1 MRPELAGHVLA
12 VAVTKF
18 GGLALSLLLL
28 IVSARLL
35 EPTVFGVFS
44 FFVALTSVASSF
56 VSGGFTQYWTR
67 ELVASDFSVGQSSND
82 VTPDLFNAFHGT
94 LIWVVITGAMVSL
107 LSVLMW
113 PLIGEGAFYGPL
125 FLFAAVLSAA
135 PVSIVSGVARARG
148 RVALGELPGVG
159 LLPLSC
165 LLLLLAISLT
175 DFQISTDL
183 ALASYVGGLLIAG
196 SISLFML
203 RAFTNSGPHRS
214 VPSTFDLTLWIRRFL
229 PFCLLSVVGVLLT
242 QLATV
247 LVGVIEGPDVVASYR
262 IADRMSALVSIP
274 LIILNVVISGSIA
287 KSIYMR
293 DVNQARYLV
302 SRARLIAL
310 AFSCVIAFSLIVF
323 GNFLLDVAF
332 GDVYAEV
339 SYDQML
345 ILIAANLINVSFGSV
360 GVVLVMAGLE
370 REVLTQQAIS
380 IVLLVVVLVPLTIIF
395 GSIGSAVAVV
405 ISTFYWNFRLFLK
418 LRAFFGQLDC
428 EM

>member
-1 MRPELAGHVLA
+1 
-12 VAVTKF
+12 
-18 GGLALSLLLL
+18 
-28 IVSARLL
+28 
-35 EPTVFGVFS
+35 
-44 FFVALTSVASSF
+44 
-56 VSGGFTQYWTR
+56 
-67 ELVASDFSVGQSSND
+67 
-82 VTPDLFNAFHGT
+82 
-94 LIWVVITGAMVSL
+94 
-107 LSVLMW
+107 
-113 PLIGEGAFYGPL
+113 
-125 FLFAAVLSAA
+125 
-135 PVSIVSGVARARG
+135 
-148 RVALGELPGVG
+148 
-159 LLPLSC
+159 
-165 LLLLLAISLT
+165 
-175 DFQISTDL
+175 
-183 ALASYVGGLLIAG
+183 
-196 SISLFML
+196 
-203 RAFTNSGPHRS
+203 
-214 VPSTFDLTLWIRRFL
+214 
-229 PFCLLSVVGVLLT
+229 
-242 QLATV
+242 
-247 LVGVIEGPDVVASYR
+247 
-262 IADRMSALVSIP
+262 MSALVSIP

-380 IVLLVVVLVPLTIIF
+380 IGLLVVVLVPLTIIF

-418 LRAFFGQLDC
+418 LRAFFSQLDC